1 MFSVLAAVSND
12 VWTIIDFRAGWGL
25 GNALFISTA
34 LATIVGAASGGTAS
48 AIILYEAALGLGIAI
63 GPLVGGLLGSV
74 SWRGPFFGVTTLM
87 AIAFIAVVVLLK
99 TSGLEKPAPTKLSA
113 PFRALAHPALAALA
127 ATALFYNIGFFV
139 LLAYTPFPLGFGALG
154 IGFTFFGW
162 GVGLAI
168 TSVWVAPMLTARMR
182 RTTVLRIALPLLALD
197 LFAAAVVVQSQAGLI
212 VCVVVGGLVLG
223 VLNTVLTECVMEATD
238 LPRSVASSAYSA
250 VRFIGGAIAPP
261 VATLLADAYSP
272 WAAYVFAG
280 TSVAVGVRGDA
291 RHRAGAPPGGRRRG
305 GLARRGRGDLRGRD
319 GLTPAAARV
328 ARAPARPAVTRERA
342 EARVRHGTT
351 PAFRPLACAGVGDRP
366 GTCTCTAHSCS
377 PASGRN
383 AGSARDRPRHS
394 ARSRDRRRTAG
405 TQARARRPRAHAS
418 GRKPGPATGPTA
430 AFRPLGVSG
439 RPETKRKK
447 RVHTHNRGTS
457 GPKCQ
462 SPRLNAPRHSA
473 CSRDQATADR
483 RQGGVHEHCAAVL
496 ARERAEPRVRH
507 GTTAAFRPLECGPG
521 PHGAE
526 QGRRRLGG

>member
-1 MFSVLAAVSND
+1 VNAHAPAQKGSILKQSKAVWAIAFACVVAFMGIGLVDPILPAIAASLRATPAQTELLFTSYLAVTGVAMFFTSWVSSRIGAKRTLLIGLALIVVFSVLAAVSND

-99 TSGLEKPAPTKLSA
+99 TSGLEKPTPTKLSA
-113 PFRALAHPALAALA
+113 PFRALAHPTLAALA

-168 TSVWVAPMLTARMR
+168 TSVWVAPMLTARMP

-197 LFAAAVVVQSQAGLI
+197 LFAAAVVVQSPAGLI

-272 WAAYVFAG
+272 SAAYVFAG
-280 TSVAVGVRGDA
+280 TSVAVAFVVTIVA
-291 RHRAGAPPGGRRRG
+291 HRALRRV
-305 GLARRGRGDLRGRD
+305 DD
-319 GLTPAAARV
+319 GPEAL
-328 ARAPARPAVTRERA
+328 RA
-342 EARVRHGTT
+342 EAE
-351 PAFRPLACAGVGDRP
+351 AISAGEVG
-366 GTCTCTAHSCS
+366 
-377 PASGRN
+377 
-383 AGSARDRPRHS
+383 
-394 ARSRDRRRTAG
+394 
-405 TQARARRPRAHAS
+405 
-418 GRKPGPATGPTA
+418 
-430 AFRPLGVSG
+430 
-439 RPETKRKK
+439 
-447 RVHTHNRGTS
+447 
-457 GPKCQ
+457 
-462 SPRLNAPRHSA
+462 
-473 CSRDQATADR
+473 
-483 RQGGVHEHCAAVL
+483 
-496 ARERAEPRVRH
+496 
-507 GTTAAFRPLECGPG
+507 
-521 PHGAE
+521 
-526 QGRRRLGG
+526 